1 MEDSSYW
8 KTTSD
13 LFSKLIEKPK
23 MSEKLLTKPPPKF
36 IYDII
41 ISTMKATKFP
51 NGLYSE
57 TELDPKYWESDK
69 NNRKEFLKKSLD
81 ILKIINKAAPLG
93 TLEVKVENMLAGE
106 EPAKTN
112 QFLQAFH
119 KAATMGKDFSN
130 YIKKYLE
137 HLKKKEDEK
146 NQQAAIPEKKEPE
159 KKEPEKKEPVKQ
171 PTKEP
176 IKEPTKEPV
185 KEVKK
190 QVIQQQEKP
199 KPKEVQPQAE
209 TRKVNKEQSDKIQS
223 KEEDD
228 KEDLGVDTG
237 NKITMGGLKLGKDK
251 KINKVQGDEMAA
263 KKPTLNLKDIESI
276 KSYIHEICSNANPIS
291 KLIDYLPEDIDSM
304 NKELSHWKSE
314 AARYTEQ
321 YEEEIKKSEEV
332 IFPLEKEYL
341 ELEETIRDEMTR
353 IKSIKQRILTNEMII
368 QNLINGVISVKNID
382 K

>member
-1 MEDSSYW
+1 MEDSTYW

-51 NGLYSE
+51 NGLYTE

-81 ILKIINKAAPLG
+81 ILKIINKVAPLG

-106 EPAKTN
+106 EPLKTN

-159 KKEPEKKEPVKQ
+159 KKEPTKDT
-171 PTKEP
+171 TKEP
-176 IKEPTKEPV
+176 LKDNA

-199 KPKEVQPQAE
+199 KPKEVQPEPE
-209 TRKVNKEQSDKIQS
+209 TRKVNKEHSDKIQK

-228 KEDLGVDTG
+228 KDLGIDNG

-251 KINKVQGDEMAA
+251 KINKIQGEDMAA

-304 NKELSHWKSE
+304 NKELFHWKSE
-314 AARYTEQ
+314 AAKYSEQ
-321 YEEEIKKSEEV
+321 YEEEIKKSEEI